1 MTAATRSSSVAP
13 VVSNVISGRI
23 IHKKTSNGIANLQVD
38 LLDVDN
44 RPDPEAPP
52 PTTLSA
58 TTSAAA
64 SNGGVDVVTLYQTA
78 ERMGSIITDET
89 GKIEF
94 NIINKDFNLPG
105 KKPETKPDLALV
117 VLAPDEPGLDLSARV
132 LHIAKDIRVNAG
144 SREGYIIRLPTELLR
159 KHEIPLNTQQED
171 DTETVNTKVS
181 LYIDRKN
188 NEFAFNTGVADY
200 HAVQS
205 EKEITERKAFRKEF
219 ISKVATDFEVVP
231 PNGVLVKDGDNIQ
244 DKNKETI
251 ASGIER
257 ANAVLGGPDSAGV
270 PVNLYLTP
278 ADRERL
284 QPFFDNAV
292 DGFAE
297 IPNSEMGNILFR
309 SNSSE
314 NPGTLLVNNNPIA
327 NFCAQETVDIKC
339 AREHVGLGD
348 HGHDTPSLPIV
359 PDATTDDITNSDLPG
374 FIGRLIKHMPSP
386 DIVLGPKLPG
396 KRADQAAIEKAV
408 KDFSLQKGPA
418 EEPAFFDSSV
428 MQVAFEHVWKQL
440 FDESIPNLAYTA
452 NTLGN
457 QRFGVNDVVSKLFKN
472 GQLNIGTYFAI
483 SPVEVPPV
491 VAKFFDITKEEFND
505 MSVAIRE
512 QLVAIANAI
521 DQKHKAVNTG
531 ISGGFGGLFGGSNGG
546 RGGGMSIQTLRAI
559 QSLTEQGERLIDSVR
574 HDDYYTL
581 HRTLKDLHDRLN
593 GKYNFTVFAADKD
606 YHSINFGLRNTYRE
620 ILTPSVCQAG
630 RLLKTIP
637 LAPGEEKS
645 YSVKQT
651 RTEKRSRKEAK
662 KNNSSLTNEQASTS
676 RVEADIMA
684 KAQTKTN
691 FSASAEGDYDIGI
704 SSGKGTTSFGVEALS
719 ESAQNR
725 KDLREAVLRAARAY
739 NEEVT
744 REIVTETDATTEYV
758 ESGKLNNQNQ
768 ELGMTCMLFELRKR
782 YFLSEEFSRSI
793 PLVFVAQEMPSPDQI
808 TEAWVIAH
816 DWILNRCLLD
826 DSFRPT
832 LTYLANKSVG
842 DDFALREL
850 RKNLRQQRNLVAT
863 LQIEF
868 SAASVEA
875 DNRYKAL
882 ERAISTRIDEEHA
895 EATDGFG
902 SDLLDFF
909 GGDGQDPQAAKAREL
924 AAKDA
929 HQYALDKAE
938 KAAAALRQEV
948 NTLHALTENYNKT
961 LQERL
966 DNETKVKRLLVHI
979 VNNITHYMHCIWSM
993 EPPDQRYLRLYK
1005 VQVPVLELES
1015 RTYRVKL
1022 EVENDIFAAFREPGT
1037 EKHKA
1042 FLHGTLKHNPDGTFQ
1057 MKPLVEMARIDEFV
1071 GCIGNYL
1078 AFEMKEHNA
1087 LTQFMAAPYIDSA
1100 FGAMDPDELANVNLD
1115 QYSRYICCL
1124 HDKLPPEEFEA
1135 LKPTLKAW
1143 LEKLLATPLRNGEE
1157 IVVATGSM
1165 FIEMLVDQN
1174 PVLEDYK
1181 LKHREL
1187 DVFDAN
1193 EKVRKAGLENIR
1205 LAARLL
1211 NAERED
1217 PDIEKKILIEGV
1229 GVGPA
1234 IDVDNT

>member
-13 VVSNVISGRI
+13 GVSNVISGRI
-23 IHKKTSNGIANLQVD
+23 IHKETSNGIANLQVD
-38 LLDVDN
+38 LFDLDN
-44 RPDPEAPP
+44 WPDPEVPP
-52 PTTLSA
+52 PT
-58 TTSAAA
+58 AA
-64 SNGGVDVVTLYQTA
+64 SNRGVDVVTLYLTA

-94 NIINKDFNLPG
+94 NITNKDFNLPG
-105 KKPETKPDLALV
+105 KKPETKPDLVLV
-117 VLAPDEPGLDLSARV
+117 VLAPDEPGLDLRARV
-132 LHIAKDIRVNAG
+132 LHIAKDTRLKAG
-144 SREGYIIRLPTELLR
+144 NEGYIIRLPTELLR

-171 DTETVNTKVS
+171 NTETVNTKVS
-181 LYIDRKN
+181 RYIDRMN
-188 NEFAFNTGVADY
+188 NELAFNTGVADY

-205 EKEITERKAFRKEF
+205 EKETTERAAFRKEF

-244 DKNKETI
+244 DKNKATI

-257 ANAVLGGPDSAGV
+257 ANAALGGPDSAGV

-292 DGFAE
+292 NGFAE
-297 IPNSEMGNILFR
+297 IPDSEMGDILFR

-339 AREHVGLGD
+339 ARENVGLGD
-348 HGHDTPSLPIV
+348 HGHDTPSFPIV
-359 PDATTDDITNSDLPG
+359 PDATTDDITNGDLPR

-418 EEPAFFDSSV
+418 EVPAVCDFNV
-428 MQVAFEHVWKQL
+428 VQVAFEHVWKQL

-452 NTLGN
+452 NTLGK

-483 SPVEVPPV
+483 SPVEVPPMV
-491 VAKFFDITKEEFND
+491 SRFFDITKEEFND
-505 MSVAIRE
+505 MSVAIR
-512 QLVAIANAI
+512 QDLLDIANAI
-521 DQKHKAVNTG
+521 PSAGMGVQTG
-531 ISGGFGGLFGGSNGG
+531 SESAFSDGG
-546 RGGGMSIQTLRAI
+546 ITVQQLRAR
-559 QSLTEQGERLIDSVR
+559 QSLIEQGERLIDSVR

-581 HRTLKDLHDRLN
+581 HRTLKDLHDRLS

-620 ILTPSVCQAG
+620 ILTPSVTEAG

-637 LAPGEEKS
+637 LAPGEETN

-725 KDLREAVLRAARAY
+725 KDFREAVLKAAQAY

-758 ESGKLNNQNQ
+758 ESGKLKNENQ
-768 ELGMTCMLFELRKR
+768 ELAMTCELFELRKR
-782 YFLSEEFSRSI
+782 YFLSEQFYRSM

-895 EATDGFG
+895 EATDSFG
-902 SDLLDFF
+902 RDLLDFF
-909 GGDGQDPQAAKAREL
+909 GGESQDPQAAKAREL

-929 HQYALDKAE
+929 QQYALDKAE

-948 NTLHALTENYNKT
+948 NTVHALTENYNKT

-966 DNETKVKRLLVHI
+966 DNETKVKRLLLHI
-979 VNNITHYMHCIWSM
+979 VDYITHYMHCIWSM
-993 EPPDQRYLRLYK
+993 EPNWQRLLRLYK
-1005 VQVPVLELES
+1005 VEVPVLELES
-1015 RTYRVKL
+1015 RTYRVKV
-1022 EVENDIFAAFREPGT
+1022 EVEDDIFAAFREPGT

-1057 MKPLVEMARIDEFV
+1057 TKPLVEMARIDEFV
-1071 GCIGNYL
+1071 ACIGNYL

-1124 HDKLPPEEFEA
+1124 HDKLPPDEFEA

-1157 IVVATGSM
+1157 IVVPTGSL

-1229 GVGPA
+1229 GVSPA
-1234 IDVDNT
+1234 IDVDNP